1 MIAPVDNATVRPAA
15 LDSRGAAAL
24 RTLRAAGRR
33 PDAASPA
40 VRHEA
45 AAQLVSELFLKPLL
59 ADLREFPF
67 GRELTGGGQ
76 TERTFGAQLDERLAD
91 QVARA
96 DRGLVRQVV
105 RELEGT
111 APAPG
116 ADRAHWPA
124 AQAARRAP
132 QEAP

>member
-1 MIAPVDNATVRPAA
+1 MTNSDRDI
-15 LDSRGAAAL
+15 L
-24 RTLRAAGRR
+24 R
-33 PDAASPA
+33 
-40 VRHEA
+40 
-45 AAQLVSELFLKPLL
+45 
-59 ADLREFPF
+59 
-67 GRELTGGGQ
+67 
-76 TERTFGAQLDERLAD
+76 RLAD